1 MRILSRIISSFLCVS
16 MPLQVM
22 AQDVRFV
29 YRTSVDGRLPEGNY
43 TSAGDYTPDSFTFSD
58 KTNIPPSTQ
67 VVTDPVTISGIDTT
81 AGVTIQ
87 GGCYLINDEEYAAC
101 HTEAGTVVNG
111 DRLRILL
118 MSSTSWETTTQA
130 RISVGGVTDT
140 FAVRTGA
147 KPVTVHLNPDAE
159 GTPPDGQAT
168 VAYTFDFAT
177 LADVEGGPVDN
188 PARAQ
193 ELTWNIISGEVPEGL
208 FFSQA
213 TGLLFGDPTTSE
225 EATFSVSASHPDGAS
240 DDEIYSVTI
249 APEPNAPDGFFFT
262 PLTGVEPGVELF
274 SEEITLTG
282 LERTASVSIT
292 GQASAGLSINGGAP
306 VTSGTVDNGD
316 KIRVRIMS
324 PNTYGGNSVATV
336 AVGEFSAEFSVTV
349 RATDQSPDAF
359 TFVSMTDQGSNI
371 EVISAPIVL
380 SGFEGSVGISVSGN
394 GTPSYSV
401 NENAWTSEP
410 GTVLAGDEVRVK
422 LTSGPANSSRAA
434 SLTVGDVTGTFTV
447 TSAVEDGSPD
457 LLAFAPVT
465 DVAAGAVI
473 SSSAAAVTGINIP
486 IVVSLSGEGSPEYQI
501 NSGAWASAP
510 GTVSAGDLVAVRL
523 TAGAA
528 GTTRTATL
536 LLGDLQVP
544 FAVSTVAADT
554 TPDAFQFAPVL
565 AAPSQATTV
574 GPVVLTGFE
583 GSIPVSISGH
593 ATALYSLDGLAFTAE
608 PGTINPGAEVWLQL
622 TSSPTEGS
630 VHTAVL
636 TAGTGSAEFSVTTQ
650 DLTPNAFVFADAAD
664 VEPETSTISNDQT
677 ISSIT
682 GAVAISVSGDGSP
695 EYRLNGGVW
704 TSQAGTVQAGDVVSL
719 RLTSGAVST
728 TRVATLTIGTSQGT
742 FSVTSRAELVPPVTI
757 TLGAATLP
765 SAFLTTAY
773 SYDLK
778 QLATVN
784 GGPAGAPAT
793 VEGISWSVGGG
804 SGTLPAGLSLNAQT
818 GVISGTPTTAGS
830 GNFQIVATELDGEGQ
845 QIYTITVNGLTFKTT
860 KLAVGGAHI
869 CGITTTGGVKCWGS
883 NSSGQ
888 LGDGTTTSSIY
899 PVTVTGLPGTVT
911 DLSAGGSTTC
921 AVTSA
926 GGAYCW
932 GYSGPYGLIGDGG
945 TENRLT
951 PTLVSGLSSGVTSIT
966 APAASHGCAV
976 QSGTAKCW
984 GRNYSGQLGNGNKV
998 DSPTPVTVSGLT
1010 GVTAVT
1016 NGWNGSCAIASGAA
1030 KCWGSGLLGENGN
1043 GTTSSSLTPVQ
1054 VSGMTSGV
1062 VEIRSSSSTSCART
1076 SAGAVKCWGA
1086 GQNGGTGDGSL
1097 TSHSSPASAT
1107 GLTSGVK
1114 ALAAGDSSFCAITS
1128 TNTVRCWG
1136 YNSNGEVGNGTQ
1148 TQVNTSVQ
1156 VLASAT
1162 QIVMGRTT
1170 TCAIGSSTT
1179 SCWGQNTSSQIN
1191 SANTSLVLSPT
1202 TVARVTP

>member
-1 MRILSRIISSFLCVS
+1 MRLLSRIISSILCIS
-16 MPLQVM
+16 LPLQAM
-22 AQDVRFV
+22 AQDVQFI
-29 YRTSVDGRLPEGNY
+29 YRMSVDGSLPEGNY
-43 TSAGDYTPDSFTFSD
+43 TSAGDYTPDAFSFTD
-58 KTNIPPSTQ
+58 KVNIQPSTA
-67 VVTDPVTISGIDTT
+67 VISDPVTISGIDTT
-81 AGVTIQ
+81 AGVSIE
-87 GGCYLINDEEYAAC
+87 GGCYLINDEDVSAC
-101 HTEAGTVVNG
+101 HAEPGTLVSG
-111 DRLRILL
+111 DRIRVRL
-118 MSSTSWETTTQA
+118 MSSPSYETTTQA
-130 RISVGGVTDT
+130 RISVGGVSDT
-140 FAVRTGA
+140 FSVCTRTQ
-147 KPVTVHLNPDAE
+147 PVTVQLGPDAE
-159 GTPPDGQAT
+159 GTPPDGQVT
-168 VAYTFDFAT
+168 VDYTFDFAT
-177 LADVEGGPVDN
+177 LANIDGGAVDQ
-188 PARAQ
+188 PARVQ
-193 ELTWNIISGEVPEGL
+193 ELTWNVINGTIPEGL
-208 FFSQA
+208 FFSEA
-213 TGLLFGDPTTSE
+213 TGLLFGEPTTSE
-225 EATFSVSASHPDGAS
+225 ETTFSVAASHPDGAT
-240 DDEIYSVTI
+240 DDEVYSITI
-249 APEPNAPDGFFFT
+249 MPEPNAPDGFFFT
-262 PLTGVEPGVELF
+262 PLAGVEPGVELF
-274 SEEITLTG
+274 SEEITLAG

-292 GQASAGLSINGGAP
+292 GPASAGLSINGGAP
-306 VTSGTVDNGD
+306 ITSGTVDNGD

-324 PNTYGGNSVATV
+324 PNTYGGNSVATF

-349 RATDQSPDAF
+349 RSTDNSPDAF
-359 TFVSMTDQGSNI
+359 TFVSMTEQGPNI
-371 EVISAPIVL
+371 EVISAPTVL
-380 SGFEGSVGISVSGN
+380 SGFEGSVRISVSGS

-401 NENAWTSEP
+401 NENAWTSDP
-410 GTVLAGDEVRVK
+410 GTALAGDAVRVK
-422 LTSGPANSSRAA
+422 LTSGPANTSRAA

-447 TSAVEDGSPD
+447 TSALEDGTPD

-465 DVAAGAVI
+465 DVVAGAVI
-473 SSSAAAVTGINIP
+473 ASSAAAVTGINIP
-486 IVVSLSGEGSPEYQI
+486 IAVSLSGEGSPEYQI
-501 NSGAWASAP
+501 NSGAWASEP
-510 GTVSAGDLVAVRL
+510 GTVSVGDLVAVRL
-523 TAGAA
+523 TAGTA
-528 GTTRTATL
+528 GTTRTVTL

-544 FAVSTVAADT
+544 FSVSTVAADI
-554 TPDAFQFAPVL
+554 TPDAFEFTPAL

-574 GPVVLTGFE
+574 GPVLLTGFE

-608 PGTINPGAEVWLQL
+608 PGTINPGAEVWMKI

-630 VHTAVL
+630 VHTAVF

-650 DLTPNAFVFADAAD
+650 DLTPNAFVFADATD
-664 VEPETSTISNDQT
+664 VEPATVTVSNDQT

-682 GAVAISVSGDGSP
+682 GAVAISVSGNGSP
-695 EYRLNGGVW
+695 EYRLNGGSW

-719 RLTSGAVST
+719 RLTSGAIST
-728 TRVATLTIGTSQGT
+728 TRVATLTIGTNQST
-742 FSVTSRAELVPPVTI
+742 FSVTSRAELAPPVTI

-778 QLATVN
+778 QLATVS
-784 GGPAGAPAT
+784 GGPAGSPAT
-793 VEGISWSVGGG
+793 VEGLSWSVGAG

-818 GVISGTPTTAGS
+818 GVISGTPNTEGPGS
-830 GNFQIVATELDGEGQ
+830 FQIVATELDGAGQ
-845 QIYTITVNGLTFKTT
+845 QVYSITVNGLTFKTT

-899 PVTVTGLPGTVT
+899 PVTVVGLPGTVT

-926 GGAYCW
+926 GAAYCW
-932 GYSGPYGLIGDGG
+932 GYSGTYGLIGDGG

-951 PTLVSGLSSGVTSIT
+951 PTLVSGLSSGVTSIA

-984 GRNYSGQLGNGNKV
+984 GKNYSGQLGNGTKV

-1043 GTTSSSLTPVQ
+1043 GTTSNSLTPVQ

-1136 YNSNGEVGNGTQ
+1136 YNSMGEVGNGTQ
-1148 TQVNTSVQ
+1148 TQVNISVQ
-1156 VLASAT
+1156 ALASAT

-1179 SCWGQNTSSQIN
+1179 SCWGQNTSSQVN
-1191 SANTSLVLSPT
+1191 SANTSPVLSPI